1 MTLLQSLISM
11 HLTVGICYA
20 NIERVT
26 VTVTESQS
34 DGTTLMFETFTCS
47 SGMQMRSCRLHLKHP
62 RTSKMAV
69 HVYVGVCCTFSCKLL
84 TADEAGHQRSEVEIT
99 LGFEGVKKQFKV
111 PGQHVQELLMCMA
124 CCNIFRCLVL
134 FNANPWMSA
143 KIMCNDAC
151 IFIYLPSFG
160 VCIVFWI
167 FNGFMHST

>member
-1 MTLLQSLISM
+1 M

-26 VTVTESQS
+26 ITESKS
-34 DGTTLMFETFTCS
+34 DGTTLVFETITYS
-47 SGMQMRSCRLHLKHP
+47 SGMQRRSCRLHLKHP

-69 HVYVGVCCTFSCKLL
+69 HVGVCYTFSCKLL
-84 TADEAGHQRSEVEIT
+84 TADEAGHQQSEVEIT
-99 LGFEGVKKQFKV
+99 HGFEGVKKQFKV
-111 PGQHVQELLMCMA
+111 SGQHVQELLMCMA
-124 CCNIFRCLVL
+124 CCNIFKCLVI

-151 IFIYLPSFG
+151 IFIHLPSFG